1 MNRPGNSHDVVN
13 FEVKWMQDIN
23 EIALHVTHFSGGTGE
38 ATEET
43 CLLIPKAL
51 ATELRWA
58 LDRALAAS
66 ASA

>member
-1 MNRPGNSHDVVN
+1 MSEPGTSHDVVN

-23 EIALHVTHFSGGTGE
+23 EIALRVTHFSGGTGQ

-51 ATELRWA
+51 ATELRYA
-58 LDRALAAS
+58 LDRALS
-66 ASA
+66 ASAAA

>member
-1 MNRPGNSHDVVN
+1 MTQPDNSHDVVN

-23 EIALHVTHFSGGTGE
+23 EIALRVTHFSGGTGQ

-58 LDRALAAS
+58 LDRALS
-66 ASA
+66 ASVSA